1 MSNTGSTQENHPPD
15 GVRASVPSDVDVS
28 QYESE
33 YQLNQQDVLPVAK
46 FFNQVGGDLSSLQ
59 RHNVDG
65 KQVLKLDKDKVIPP
79 TFQESTR
86 HRTTF
91 PHAAVAHTQ
100 PHNPHPLL
108 DTQHEPQ
115 PSMHPLPPSSGV
127 TLKDL
132 EHIQKIEKKLST
144 TNRKVTTIDKRIAT
158 LESIVNLPK
167 KKLKYNVKT
176 SDVDCTTSNT
186 DILVTTICDQINSG
200 ATDISISRC

>member
-1 MSNTGSTQENHPPD
+1 MSNTDPTQVNHPPD
-15 GVRASVPSDVDVS
+15 DVKTSIPSDVDVA

-46 FFNQVGGDLSSLQ
+46 FFNQVGGALSSLEK
-59 RHNVDG
+59 HNVDG

-79 TFQESTR
+79 TFQQSS
-86 HRTTF
+86 H
-91 PHAAVAHTQ
+91 PHNAVAHATV
-100 PHNPHPLL
+100 PHSAIAPAGAYAHTPI
-108 DTQHEPQ
+108 T
-115 PSMHPLPPSSGV
+115 SGV

-144 TNRKVTTIDKRIAT
+144 ANRKVTTLDKRITT

-167 KKLKYNVKT
+167 RKMKYNVKT

-200 ATDISISRC
+200 ATNISINRC